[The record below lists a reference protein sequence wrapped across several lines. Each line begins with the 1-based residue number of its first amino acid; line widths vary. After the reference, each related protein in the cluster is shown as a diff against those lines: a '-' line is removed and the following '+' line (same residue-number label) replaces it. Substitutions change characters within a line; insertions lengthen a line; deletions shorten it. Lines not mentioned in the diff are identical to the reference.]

1 MHMSDDKGYRP
12 MTALIAS
19 LQRAGEG
26 LQSGSLG
33 LDGLD
38 RAVGD
43 ARELYERLVVLRHK
57 ARENAHLKASKAA
70 PPLEPA
76 PAPAAPPTPSIRL
89 DTRPADPRQISL
101 IEAITDTVE
110 EKPQPPQP
118 AASPA
123 PPAAAKAPESLAER
137 LEKARIND
145 LGKAISVSHKFWF
158 TAELFGGDKGAYESG
173 IARLNAAAD
182 AQVAMAIL
190 EGELLAKLQKPP
202 APEALETFIELLQ
215 RRFA

>member
-19 LQRAGEG
+19 LQRAAEG
-26 LQSGSLG
+26 MQSGSLG

-57 ARENAHLKASKAA
+57 AREHAHVKASKAVPPPEPPPA
-70 PPLEPA
+70 PIPPA
-76 PAPAAPPTPSIRL
+76 PAPPTIRL

-110 EKPQPPQP
+110 EKPPQP
-118 AASPA
+118 AAKPT
-123 PPAAAKAPESLAER
+123 PPPAAKAPESLAER
-137 LEKARIND
+137 LEKARISD

-182 AQVAMAIL
+182 AQGAMAIL